1 MKTIKPDDDWIAFP
15 SAVHVALHPLASTDV
30 ARNSYRSFINYLKF
44 QESMME
50 NLETIKS
57 RKVFKHKLQADS
69 EYNGNIR

>member
-44 QESMME
+44 
-50 NLETIKS
+50 S
-57 RKVFKHKLQADS
+57 RIYDGEFRDNKIQKVFKHKLQADS